1 VADTHTDAASP
12 RPERPVRSI
21 DIAEDPPGSES
32 GSGCYLCDEA
42 RFVTK
47 FRLRRTRDNL
57 HALNRANRNLC
68 GIDLALLIGDWLSID
83 NEAGLKVVTQRM
95 VQAVGVSRD
104 ATRAVRNRLA
114 KPSGRID

>member
-57 HALNRANRNLC
+57 HALDRADRNLC
-68 GIDLALLIGDWLSID
+68 GIDFALLIGYRLSID
-83 NEAGLKVVTQRM
+83 NETRLEVVTQRM
-95 VQAVGVSRD
+95 VQAVGISRD
-104 ATRAVRNRLA
+104 ATGAVRNGLA
-114 KPSGRID
+114 KAPGRVD